1 MNPSRICLSLVALL
15 AVAAC
20 AERTDR
26 RETLAEMEDTR
37 ANERRACLV
46 QPPGQVEMCL
56 RRVEEDFVARQ
67 GMRRLQRTGGETEAE
82 PAPAPPAAQ

>member
-1 MNPSRICLSLVALL
+1 MNPSRICLSLVTLL

-67 GMRRLQRTGGETEAE
+67 GMRRRGAEARAETGIE
-82 PAPAPPAAQ
+82 PVEPQAQ